1 MNNETNKKLYSI
13 QFVAKITGINAH
25 TIRAWEK
32 RYQAVTPA
40 RNESGKRVYT
50 QEDVDR
56 LSKLAD
62 LVKLGNTISDIANLE
77 MEQLN
82 SLYEDYAKS
91 RGHRSEGG
99 QVDAYDPEED
109 IKIDINATLQN
120 LVMALQH
127 YKLDIISHELE
138 KVKKALGPREF
149 ALNVLSPLLHEVGM
163 LVDNGLFTI
172 AQEHSLSAILKFHVG
187 HILYKHVANKNKI
200 DLNIAISTPQGELH
214 EFGIMI
220 ASLLCAYY
228 NINVYYLGPNMPA
241 SSLSEA
247 ANQIG
252 AKIVIIGVSKV
263 YHLDKQLS
271 LDDYVADLMQGLN
284 DDMKLWIGGVS
295 KLSTFLDQN
304 RVEILPTLNMLDQ
317 KLAQLTK

>member
-1 MNNETNKKLYSI
+1 MNNEKLYSI

-50 QEDVDR
+50 QQDVDR
-56 LSKLAD
+56 LSKLAE

-77 MEQLN
+77 IEKLD
-82 SLYEDYAKS
+82 SLYKDYVNSRAS
-91 RGHRSEGG
+91 RGVRLDQES
-99 QVDAYDPEED
+99 YDPD
-109 IKIDINATLQN
+109 TDLKVDINSTLQN

-149 ALNVLSPLLHEVGM
+149 ALSILSPLLHEVGM

-187 HILYKHVANKNKI
+187 HTLYKHVATKNKI

-228 NINVYYLGPNMPA
+228 NINFYYLGPNMPA

-252 AKIVIIGVSKV
+252 AKIIILGVSKV

-271 LDDYVADLMQGLN
+271 LDDYVADLMQG
-284 DDMKLWIGGVS
+284 MKEDTRLWIGGVS

-304 RVEILPTLNMLDQ
+304 RVEIIPTLNMLDQ
-317 KLAQLTK
+317 KLAQVTK